1 MPVRVA
7 EEWLNICG
15 GCEVTILDIGEPLL
29 DLLPQLEFVH
39 IPVLADNK
47 YFGQTGEKSAMEI
60 PQADVGIISGGIRNE
75 KEKHVAEEMRKKC
88 KTIVALGSCA
98 CFGGIPAMANMWNL
112 QGLYDKVYRD
122 SVTTEKGETPKE
134 NLPPLLD
141 RVYALDEVIKVDVAI
156 PGCPTSPDWV
166 VGALTSL
173 LTGKPFVMP
182 EKSVCDECPTKREKK
197 AAGGQIK
204 RPLESITFKQG
215 EPWENTRC
223 YMEQGFLC
231 LGPVTKAGCAGGT
244 TEPGEEKVP
253 RCIKGYMPCR
263 GCFGPIRKGA
273 NPLVD
278 MMTAISSI
286 GLDAKQV
293 TDRRALLNRYV
304 GGQGRLKPIPE
315 PKGGVQAQKGGAQ
328 CQARP

>member
-1 MPVRVA
+1 MAVKVA

-29 DLLPQLEFVH
+29 DLLPSLEFVH

-47 YFGQTGEKSAMEI
+47 YFGQTGEKSVMEI
-60 PQADVGIISGGIRNE
+60 PEADVGIISGGVRNE

-88 KTIVALGSCA
+88 KTLVALGSCA
-98 CFGGIPAMANMWNL
+98 CFGGIPAMANMYPL
-112 QGLYDKVYRD
+112 DDLYDKVYRGSD
-122 SVTTEKGETPKE
+122 TTESGDTPKE

-141 RVYALDEVIKVDVAI
+141 RVYALDEIIKVDVAI

-166 VGALTSL
+166 AGALTSL
-173 LTGKPFVMP
+173 LTGKPFNLP
-182 EKSVCDECPTKREKK
+182 DKSVCDECPTKREKK
-197 AAGGQIK
+197 ASGGQIK
-204 RPLESITFKQG
+204 RPLESLVFQQDA
-215 EPWENTRC
+215 PWENTRC
-223 YMEQGFLC
+223 YMEQGQLC
-231 LGPVTKAGCAGGT
+231 LGPVTRAGCAGGV
-244 TEPGEEKVP
+244 TEQGETKLP

-286 GLDAKQV
+286 GLKADQV
-293 TDRRALLNRYV
+293 VDRRALLNRYI
-304 GGQGRLKPIPE
+304 GGQGRLKPLPA
-315 PKGGVQAQKGGAQ
+315 PKGSQAASAAAQKGGVS
-328 CQARP
+328 